1 MRNTR
6 APTAVYLT
14 DCVRDAEGRACSRV
28 PRTRVDVRDFART
41 QVLAFPRR
49 LSPPTLGCLGV
60 FFHDCGA
67 EKERKTQ
74 IFSTSHEKAVRRRGF
89 HGGYVQDCGKVVQK
103 LVRSP
108 DVDHYLDT
116 SFGHDT

>member
-6 APTAVYLT
+6 AHEAGYLT
-14 DCVRDAEGRACSRV
+14 DCVRDAEGKACSRV
-28 PRTRVDVRDFART
+28 PRTRVSVRGFART
-41 QVLAFPRR
+41 QVFAFPRR

-67 EKERKTQ
+67 DKVRKTL
-74 IFSTSHEKAVRRRGF
+74 ICSTSHKKAVRRRGF